1 MSVEQLEIQLDSFDP
16 AKRKEALA
24 KLSEMA
30 AHGDVN
36 LPDPG
41 SYVNLHCHT
50 FFSYNAYG
58 YSPSKYAWLARKAG
72 LALAGIVEFD
82 VLDGLD
88 EFIEA
93 GRMLDL
99 KVCVGLESRVFI
111 PEFSTR
117 VINSPGEPG
126 ISYHMGVG
134 FPSTNLESDTD
145 AFLQAL
151 RDTSADRNRALIDR
165 VNRHLSPLELDYE
178 NDVLP
183 LTPSGNATERHIC
196 LAYVQKAKSLFGDS
210 EQLAAYWSEKLS
222 TDASGLDLRVTHA
235 GVVNETGKPYARE
248 RFVREAQT
256 REVGD
261 SVESANSRRPR
272 TVIAV
277 PRHPVAADLE
287 APGAT
292 GPGLRA
298 ERRERQPH
306 FDREE
311 ATFAARC
318 AGGLPLAVP
327 TGVLGPTV
335 EPGAAR
341 VHDELEVGLTAWSG

>member
-1 MSVEQLEIQLDSFDP
+1 MYLIRSRIAYLTRERGPQRSEVAAGVVESALQLRQLF
-16 AKRKEALA
+16 
-24 KLSEMA
+24 
-30 AHGDVN
+30 
-36 LPDPG
+36 
-41 SYVNLHCHT
+41 
-50 FFSYNAYG
+50 
-58 YSPSKYAWLARKAG
+58 
-72 LALAGIVEFD
+72 LAGFRHVHPG
-82 VLDGLD
+82 DG
-88 EFIEA
+88 
-93 GRMLDL
+93 
-99 KVCVGLESRVFI
+99 
-111 PEFSTR
+111 
-117 VINSPGEPG
+117 
-126 ISYHMGVG
+126 
-134 FPSTNLESDTD
+134 
-145 AFLQAL
+145 
-151 RDTSADRNRALIDR
+151 
-165 VNRHLSPLELDYE
+165 
-178 NDVLP
+178 
-183 LTPSGNATERHIC
+183 
-196 LAYVQKAKSLFGDS
+196 SL
-210 EQLAAYWSEKLS
+210 
-222 TDASGLDLRVTHA
+222 DASGLDLRVTHA